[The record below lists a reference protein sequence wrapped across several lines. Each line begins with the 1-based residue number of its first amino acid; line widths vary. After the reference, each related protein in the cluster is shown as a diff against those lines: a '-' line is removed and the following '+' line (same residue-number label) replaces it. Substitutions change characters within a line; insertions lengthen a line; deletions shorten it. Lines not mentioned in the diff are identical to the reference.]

1 MLDKDFLSGNYQKAI
16 LRSFDPKGKSSPS
29 TVPGLVGSLCFSGNI
44 AEAKILYKE
53 SFVLLNSTERSA
65 CRFFLGLGF
74 TRKSQYKRA
83 SKIFRK
89 NLKSLT
95 RESTNLEKFYVYQG
109 IAFYLFFLGKFQLS
123 MKWALKSF
131 DSAIEARDLYG
142 RSLSTD
148 LLAHI
153 KLRLGEINVGLD
165 LLKTAEKISKQIG
178 NKSVT
183 EAIEIAELQYQAQYG
198 YNRAGILNQLQ
209 GKFSQLITEDN
220 YSRAAIGLELS
231 RQYTL
236 RGKFDL
242 SEKILEAI
250 SANIFATENR
260 RQEIQLNLRYA
271 ENFYQM
277 GKVALAWNYLRSA
290 RRCLDF
296 EADKSSEIQIMGFEY
311 KLFEGSSRD
320 SIKKEL
326 NNKSLSFNNIINFNI
341 LSRNKIS
348 NEDSQNREDLYNDFL
363 LTLENETDKISK
375 IVESGYLTLLFEEL
389 KITRGDSLLYLDIES
404 NRVILFFNDKIESPD
419 SKLTPTDCKLLQAI
433 LSGVSEKSDLCSK
446 VWGYEYDPLRHD
458 NIIYTAIRSLRKNL
472 GSGGAWVETCE
483 NGYHFSADRKF
494 KFNLKK
500 YPQIGQQ
507 MEESP
512 EQSSLENSS
521 QLNLRQIKSLK
532 HLAKNE
538 FLDVATY
545 QKLFNVS
552 DVTASRDLRTL
563 KKLGFVISIGQ
574 ARAIKYLLKENGK

>member
-1 MLDKDFLSGNYQKAI
+1 MLDKDFLSGNYQKAV
-16 LRSFDPKGKSSPS
+16 LRSFDPKADSRAEDI
-29 TVPGLVGSLCFSGNI
+29 PGLVGSLVFSGKI

-53 SFVLLNSTERSA
+53 SFSLLSSTERSA

-83 SKIFRK
+83 FKIFRM
-89 NLKSLT
+89 NLKSLNS
-95 RESTNLEKFYVYQG
+95 ESSSLQKFYVYQG

-131 DSAIEARDLYG
+131 DAAIEARDLYG

-165 LLKTAEKISKQIG
+165 LLKTAEKLSKQIG

-198 YNRAGILNQLQ
+198 HDRLEILSKLQ
-209 GKFSQLITEDN
+209 AKFNELVTEDN

-236 RGKFDL
+236 RGRFDL
-242 SEKILEAI
+242 SEKILEGI

-277 GKVALAWNYLRSA
+277 GKQALAWNYLRSA
-290 RRCLDF
+290 RRCLNF

-311 KLFEGSSRD
+311 KLFEGVNKH
-320 SIKKEL
+320 SIKEDL
-326 NNKSLSFNNIINFNI
+326 NKKSLKFNNIINSNI
-341 LSRNKIS
+341 LSRNGIS
-348 NEDSQNREDLYNDFL
+348 NLSSQNREDLYNDFL
-363 LTLENETDKISK
+363 LTLDNETDKVSK
-375 IVESGYLTLLFEEL
+375 IIESGYLTLLFEEL
-389 KITRGDSLLYLDIES
+389 KIKRGESLLYLDDES
-404 NRVILFFNDKIESPD
+404 NRVILFFNDKIESPE
-419 SKLTPTDCKLLQAI
+419 SKLTPTDTKLLKAI
-433 LSGVSEKSDLCSK
+433 LSGLSEKSDLCTK
-446 VWGYEYDPLRHD
+446 VWGHQYDPLRHD
-458 NIIYTAIRSLRKNL
+458 NVIYTAIRSLRKNL
-472 GSGGAWVETCE
+472 GSGSAWIETSE
-483 NGYHFSADRKF
+483 NGYHFSSDRKF
-494 KFNLKK
+494 KVNLKK
-500 YPQIGQQ
+500 RAMAEQFI
-507 MEESP
+507 EETSTDP
-512 EQSSLENSS
+512 VNESSS
-521 QLNLRQIKSLK
+521 QLNFRQIKSLK
-532 HLAKNE
+532 YLTKNE
-538 FLDVATY
+538 YLDVSSY
-545 QKLFNVS
+545 QKLFSVS

-574 ARAIKYLLKENGK
+574 ARAIKYLLKKSRN